1 MRHEEKIKVGISIG
15 DLNGIGGEIIIKL
28 FEDNRI
34 LDFFTPIIF
43 ASVKTIYF
51 LKKHFESTFNFI
63 GIHNITQVQHGKVN
77 IINVW
82 NEEVNPDGISEP
94 LENSVNIC

>member
-43 ASVKTIYF
+43 ASVKDR
-51 LKKHFESTFNFI
+51 K
-63 GIHNITQVQHGKVN
+63 
-77 IINVW
+77 
-82 NEEVNPDGISEP
+82 
-94 LENSVNIC
+94 SVV